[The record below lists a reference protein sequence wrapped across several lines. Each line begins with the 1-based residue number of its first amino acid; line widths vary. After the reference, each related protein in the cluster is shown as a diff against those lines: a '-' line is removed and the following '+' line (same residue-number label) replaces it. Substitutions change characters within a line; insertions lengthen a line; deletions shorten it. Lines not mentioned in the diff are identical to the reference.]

1 MPAKDLLLKIFAL
14 LLRHTRPHTPA
25 VMPWYRKLHW
35 QIIIGMVLGL
45 VFGIVGV
52 KRDAATTQTL
62 EPGTITQGDKGIIIT
77 LPNHGLSEG
86 APISFAS
93 SADHNKTL
101 REILKPGTIYPV
113 KLKDG
118 NATLPPDQFAIA
130 MDGIT
135 NEVNNASPVNVYRA
149 SVRQFTNHWVSP
161 FGNIFMNLL
170 KLIAVPLVLAS
181 LVCGVASLSDFKKLS
196 RLGGKTIGIYLATT
210 AMAVTIG
217 LLVVNTMKPGD
228 GFPESTKK
236 DLMAQ
241 YESKASD
248 QDATVQ
254 QVKSR
259 GPLEPFENMVPE
271 NFFGSASNNKYMLQV
286 VFVSLLFG
294 AALVMVEEKKRRPV
308 LEVFLGLQE
317 VVIKTVHLIMF
328 IAPIGVF
335 ALLANTI
342 ITLAKDNPQQILSLL
357 GALGWYCLAVIVGL
371 LIHGTVVYLGLLKTF
386 TPLSIRQFF
395 KGIGQAQL
403 LAFSTS
409 SSGATLPVTMK
420 CAEVNLGVSKEVS
433 SFSLPLG
440 ATINMDGTALYQ
452 AVAAVF
458 IAQVFGMDLNLG
470 AQITIVL
477 TAVLA
482 SVGTAAVPG
491 AGIVMLI
498 IILEAINVPIQGI
511 ALIIGVDR
519 ILDMCRTVVNVTGD
533 STVAC
538 VVAASE
544 NQLDPPSN

>member
-1 MPAKDLLLKIFAL
+1 MPSKGLPHKIFAL
-14 LLRHTRPHTPA
+14 FSRGTRPHTTA
-25 VMPWYRKLHW
+25 GMPWYRKLHW

-52 KRDAATTQTL
+52 KRDAATTQNL
-62 EPGTITQGDKGIIIT
+62 EPGTITQGDKGITIT
-77 LPNHGLSEG
+77 LPNHGLREG

-101 REILKPGTIYPV
+101 REILKPGTIYSV

-118 NATLPPDQFAIA
+118 NATLTADQFAIEIE
-130 MDGIT
+130 GIT
-135 NEVNNASPVNVYRA
+135 NEVSNATPVKVYQA
-149 SVRQFTNHWVSP
+149 SVRQFTSHWVSP
-161 FGNIFMNLL
+161 FGNVFMNLL

-196 RLGGKTIGIYLATT
+196 RLGGKTIGIYLGTT
-210 AMAVTIG
+210 AVAVTIG

-342 ITLAKDNPQQILSLL
+342 IMLAKDDPGQILTLL
-357 GALGWYCLAVIVGL
+357 GSLGWYCLAVIIGL
-371 LIHGTVVYLGLLKTF
+371 LLHASIVYLGLLKAL
-386 TPLSIRQFF
+386 TPLSIKQFF
-395 KGIGQAQL
+395 NGIGQAQL

-420 CAEVNLGVSKEVS
+420 CAEENLGVSKEVS

-491 AGIVMLI
+491 AGIVMLV
-498 IILEAINVPIQGI
+498 IILEAINVPTQGI

-538 VVAASE
+538 IVATSE
-544 NQLDPPSN
+544 NQLDPPSG